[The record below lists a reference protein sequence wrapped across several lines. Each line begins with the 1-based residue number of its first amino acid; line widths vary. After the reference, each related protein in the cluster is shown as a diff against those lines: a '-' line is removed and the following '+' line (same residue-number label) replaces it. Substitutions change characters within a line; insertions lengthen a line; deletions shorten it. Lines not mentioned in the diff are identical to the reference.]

1 VIVASALAAPAVRE
15 SRQRPKLALL
25 TMEGFIGRAIHV
37 DTVLGRINLHGKV
50 RSVQEKANDTNEI
63 K

>member
-1 VIVASALAAPAVRE
+1 
-15 SRQRPKLALL
+15 
-25 TMEGFIGRAIHV
+25 MEGFIGRAIHV